1 MMNDIIGFIQS
12 FDNQKLNINV
22 NSDIIQ
28 FKKHNKLYSVKIS
41 IHDNNIKFHNI
52 NNINNINNTTDEI
65 HFVEIINKC
74 NLNNINQLPDL
85 MEFIAELN
93 VNHYCV
99 VCHTKLDF
107 QSNTLIPCENLKC
120 IYDYEELIINN
131 SVTEK
136 FSEDV
141 DKCVFLIESA
151 IDAMTCNRKYDIFEP
166 FPKHFMKYEIDA
178 FERGT
183 LSKLTGKN
191 YDNGKNFEL
200 IDKTINELNT
210 IGLHNLE
217 SLICKCKTDAK
228 LAEKIGKDLY
238 ILIRFILMSCKV
250 DIVKNDDMLGIKGDK
265 FKIYKIIHSIDK
277 EEEFK
282 QISSN
287 TNFLFHGSRW
297 CNWYSIL
304 RNGLKNCSKTKL
316 MTAGAAYGDGIYL
329 SDDINLSFGYGLS
342 GSKSIVGVFEV
353 VDKQKYHKGGVVYVV
368 DDEKVLIQRYLLII
382 PSLHKETFLK
392 NINTIFNK
400 TIYEEKINATAKYNK
415 KSIAKIIREYKIL
428 SKLNPETSSFRI
440 DVNPNYPFE
449 WKIFIGKFDEKYPIA
464 QDMKQF
470 NIKEIELEVKFPEN
484 YPFSPLFIRVVSPRF
499 ARLTAHITTEGSF
512 CNELLTEQG
521 WRPTYTVESVVVSL
535 ISEIIEGGGRI
546 DPKMY
551 NIPYSYEAAKKDFI
565 RVAKSH
571 GWM

>member
-1 MMNDIIGFIQS
+1 
-12 FDNQKLNINV
+12 
-22 NSDIIQ
+22 
-28 FKKHNKLYSVKIS
+28 
-41 IHDNNIKFHNI
+41 
-52 NNINNINNTTDEI
+52 
-65 HFVEIINKC
+65 
-74 NLNNINQLPDL
+74 LNNINQIPDL

-93 VNHYCV
+93 VNHYCI
-99 VCHTKLDF
+99 VCHKKLDF
-107 QSNTLIPCENLKC
+107 QSEMFISCENLKC
-120 IYDYEELIINN
+120 MYKYEELVINN
-131 SVTEK
+131 PVIER

-141 DKCVFLIESA
+141 DKCNFLIESA

-166 FPKHFMKYEIDA
+166 FPKHFMKYEIDDL
-178 FERGT
+178 ERGT
-183 LSKLTGKN
+183 VSKLTGKN
-191 YDNGKNFEL
+191 YDDVKNFVL
-200 IDKTINELNT
+200 IDKTIGELNT
-210 IGLHNLE
+210 IGLDKLE
-217 SLICKCKTDAK
+217 QLVSTYKTDLE
-228 LAEKIGKDLY
+228 LAEKIGKNLY

-250 DIVKNDDMLGIKGDK
+250 DIIKNDDMLGIKGDK
-265 FKIYKIIHSIDK
+265 FKIYKIVHPVDK

-282 QISSN
+282 QMSTN

-353 VDKQKYHKGGVVYVV
+353 VDKQKYHKGGVIYVV

-382 PSLHKETFLK
+382 PSSHKESFLK
-392 NINTIFNK
+392 DINTIFNK

-428 SKLNPETSSFRI
+428 SKLNPDTSSFRI
-440 DVNPNYPFE
+440 EVNPDYPFE

-464 QDMKQF
+464 QDMKKFGIQ
-470 NIKEIELEVKFPEN
+470 EIELEIKFPDN
-484 YPFSPLFIRVVSPRF
+484 YPFSPVFIRVVSPRF
-499 ARLTAHITTEGSF
+499 KQLTGHIIATSGAF

-521 WRPTYTVESVVVSL
+521 WRPTYTVESVVISL
-535 ISEIIEGGGRI
+535 MSEIIEGGGRI
-546 DPKMY
+546 DPNMY
-551 NIPYSYEAAKKDFI
+551 NVPYSYDEAKKDFV